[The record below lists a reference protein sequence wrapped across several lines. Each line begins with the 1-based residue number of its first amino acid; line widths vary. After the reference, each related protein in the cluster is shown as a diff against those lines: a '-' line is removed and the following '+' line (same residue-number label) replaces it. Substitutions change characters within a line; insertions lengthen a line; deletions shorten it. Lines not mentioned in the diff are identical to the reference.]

1 MRTPRVSSFEP
12 AWHGSAWAFA
22 NECVFPPLAVDED
35 FQASSSDGGSDEEDS
50 GDEDSAMSDGSADK
64 PAKKK
69 QKKD

>member
-1 MRTPRVSSFEP
+1 MRVLGTVSAP
-12 AWHGSAWAFA
+12 ALADKFLL
-22 NECVFPPLAVDED
+22 PPLAVDED